1 VLLLESR
8 SFSTALRAHA
18 LRLAPQSTGS
28 TSSFSDDAIRKE
40 PGFVPNPP
48 EHLQA
53 PFLHSLMTNTQPTK
67 LDAAHFDAKAR
78 QWDENPVFR
87 ERGLKIAQAIRKAVP
102 LNRQMSA
109 LDYGCGTGL
118 LSFPLK
124 DELGAILLADSSTG
138 MLDVVAGKIAAQ
150 GVSNMAGVKLDLLAD
165 PPPAQHF
172 DLIVTSMTLHHVP
185 DTEHI
190 LRVFHDLLNP
200 GGYLC
205 IADLDQED
213 GSFHGIAVDVHH
225 GFDRADL
232 GLRAEKAG
240 FAGVQFQTV
249 FSIAKERETGTRD
262 YPVFLMT
269 AHRATE
275 K

>member
-1 VLLLESR
+1 M
-8 SFSTALRAHA
+8 
-18 LRLAPQSTGS
+18 
-28 TSSFSDDAIRKE
+28 TS
-40 PGFVPNPP
+40 
-48 EHLQA
+48 
-53 PFLHSLMTNTQPTK
+53 TQPTK
-67 LDAAHFDAKAR
+67 LDAAHFDSKAR

-87 ERGLKIAQAIRKAVP
+87 ERGLKIAEAIRMAVP
-102 LNRQMSA
+102 LHRDMSA

-124 DELGAILLADSSTG
+124 DELGAILMADSSGG
-138 MLDVVAGKIAAQ
+138 MLEVVREKIAAQ
-150 GVSNMAGVKLDLLAD
+150 GVTNMTTLQLDLLAD
-165 PPPAQHF
+165 PPPAQRF

-185 DTEHI
+185 DTDSI

-213 GSFHGIAVDVHH
+213 GSFHGIEVDVHH

-232 GLRAEKAG
+232 SRRAAQAG
-240 FAGVQFQTV
+240 FANMQFQTV
-249 FSIAKERETGTRD
+249 FSIAREHAAGTRD

-269 AHRATE
+269 AQRAGA
-275 K
+275 